1 MSRIGIAAR
10 LNLLVGL
17 SLLVLAVAMIY
28 ALRTSGSQLLE
39 ERRALLQT
47 VDEVAL
53 SIVTQKFKLV
63 ESGALSDRDA
73 RAAALA
79 ELKEIRYGDNGYVW
93 VNDLNQ
99 IVLMHPIKPELDGT
113 DATNI
118 KDPNGTALFVEFVKV
133 AKAQKSGFVDYYW
146 PKPGVKDP
154 VAKLSHVTLFQPWG
168 WVIGNGVYIDDLNS
182 KFWENTRG
190 AVTIAAVG
198 VLLLVAG
205 AMSVIRSVTKPI
217 LRLRSAMDRIAAE
230 DFTAAIPDTDRR
242 DEVGAMART
251 LGALRDSVNAR
262 VQVRLAQ
269 AEEQRQLL
277 DQERSEAERLRA
289 VHAGN
294 LDTVVREL
302 GAGLAR
308 LAECNIRMTIDQP
321 FPGEFEILRKDF
333 NSSIA
338 TFQAT
343 LVEVQQ
349 QTYALQANGDE
360 MRQAADNLAKR
371 TEQQAAALEETSAA
385 LVQVAATVNESAR
398 RTYQTRDLVRDA
410 RKCAQ
415 TSGEVVQ
422 QAVDAMH
429 RIENASGEINQIIGV
444 IDDIAFQTNL
454 LALNAGVEAARAGEA
469 GKGFAVVAQEVR
481 ELAQRS
487 ATAAKEIKGLIVNSA
502 GEVSTGVRLV
512 AETGSALDQIG
523 NFVSQI
529 DQNIDAIAIAATEQ
543 STGLQQISAAV
554 NSIDDMT
561 QQNAA
566 MVEETTAVSHTLAEE
581 AATLGSLVGRF
592 KLNRRASIRETD
604 RATER
609 TARHAQS
616 DNKNWEEAA

>member
-308 LAECNIRMTIDQP
+308 LA
-321 FPGEFEILRKDF
+321 GEGQDHAARR
-333 NSSIA
+333 
-338 TFQAT
+338 T
-343 LVEVQQ
+343 LVER
-349 QTYALQANGDE
+349 QTFTHARMVAQCLRALHTHEA
-360 MRQAADNLAKR
+360 
-371 TEQQAAALEETSAA
+371 SAHRA
-385 LVQVAATVNESAR
+385 CAYGEGRASAR
-398 RTYQTRDLVRDA
+398 GV
-410 RKCAQ
+410 
-415 TSGEVVQ
+415 GE
-422 QAVDAMH
+422 
-429 RIENASGEINQIIGV
+429 
-444 IDDIAFQTNL
+444 F
-454 LALNAGVEAARAGEA
+454 
-469 GKGFAVVAQEVR
+469 
-481 ELAQRS
+481 AQR
-487 ATAAKEIKGLIVNSA
+487 
-502 GEVSTGVRLV
+502 
-512 AETGSALDQIG
+512 
-523 NFVSQI
+523 
-529 DQNIDAIAIAATEQ
+529 
-543 STGLQQISAAV
+543 GLQQV
-554 NSIDDMT
+554 QRRT
-561 QQNAA
+561 GQQGHPLRPLQRPACA
-566 MVEETTAVSHTLAEE
+566 GVVKGLKHESGTLK
-581 AATLGSLVGRF
+581 VV
-592 KLNRRASIRETD
+592 
-604 RATER
+604 
-609 TARHAQS
+609 
-616 DNKNWEEAA
+616 